1 MHQYARMLQYVNYQ
15 HARILPYVNLTRP
28 HTERFRACSLLQFC
42 SEQPNM
48 IEVNDTQRRLI
59 ELDVE
64 HRDLDAVIDMLI
76 LDGHADQLQ
85 LRRLKKRKLQ
95 LKDHITL
102 LKMQLVPDVPA

>member
-1 MHQYARMLQYVNYQ
+1 
-15 HARILPYVNLTRP
+15 
-28 HTERFRACSLLQFC
+28 
-42 SEQPNM
+42 M
-48 IEVNDTQRRLI
+48 IEFNDIQRRLI